1 MPCRCRVAPAKSQIA
16 RAELGYEGAVLRIG
30 LRRTALLFL
39 WSLTAGGCLGKT
51 HVSAPASAVAVA
63 PTAVGQVLRTAASN
77 DGLELETSAG
87 LFRISAP
94 RPDTFLIRIRRNE
107 AARAL
112 PSFAVEPQA
121 LQGGAPP
128 KIEESDSLVLLR
140 TEQALLRIDKKPL
153 RIRLMN
159 LAGDVVADEA
169 LHVTWDEPGV
179 QLGFG
184 LKEGERVFGL
194 GDKVPG
200 FDRRGHAFEL
210 WNTDA
215 YAWKV
220 DTDPLYK
227 SLPFWLFLRDGQ
239 AHAVFV
245 DHPARANVDVGK
257 RQTDVLSYQSKA
269 ADALDVYLFA
279 GAEPKRVLEAYTALT
294 GRTPLPPLW
303 ALGHHQSRYGYLSES
318 EVRGVVARLQKDQIP
333 VDAVWLDIDY
343 QAENAPFTVNT
354 QAFPTFAKMIADFEA
369 SGVQTI
375 SITDLHVKS
384 YQRLPSV
391 GYAPYDTGAAGD
403 HFIHGPNGFF
413 EGKVWPGASVFP
425 EFTREKTRAW
435 WGGLYS
441 GFVRQGVAGFWNDM
455 NEPSVFVDA
464 KTLPEDVLHRLDDGR
479 TATHTLIHN
488 AYGSLNA
495 RATYEGVRR
504 LRPDVRPFILTRA
517 AYAGVQKYAA
527 SWTGDNTADRSHL
540 AVTIPQLLNLGLSGY
555 PFNGAD
561 VGGFVGCPD
570 AELFAEWMEL
580 GALQPFFR
588 NHSGKEACRREPW
601 LFGAAV
607 EARARK
613 AVERRYRLL
622 PYLYTLF
629 EEASRTG
636 LPVMRPLWL
645 EYPSDGATYAVDN
658 AYLLGR
664 DLLVAPKLV
673 AGNARYRVTLP
684 AADWYD
690 TETFAVVSGGV
701 HEIAGTA
708 TDSVR
713 LFARAGAIIPEAPVL
728 QNVQQQPQGPLTLT
742 VWPGPDCSG
751 SLYLDDGKSFAFQA
765 GKSRR
770 LQLRCEPTETSISV
784 QSSSLGDYPVW
795 WKSLRVVIHEVPRA
809 PRAVVDETGAQL
821 LHDYDAKKRT
831 LVVSLARSSGDFR
844 LVARW

>member
-1 MPCRCRVAPAKSQIA
+1 M
-16 RAELGYEGAVLRIG
+16 
-30 LRRTALLFL
+30 
-39 WSLTAGGCLGKT
+39 
-51 HVSAPASAVAVA
+51 
-63 PTAVGQVLRTAASN
+63 
-77 DGLELETSAG
+77 
-87 LFRISAP
+87 
-94 RPDTFLIRIRRNE
+94 
-107 AARAL
+107 L
-112 PSFAVEPQA
+112 PSFAVEPDA
-121 LQGGAPP
+121 LQHGVTPQ
-128 KIEESDSLVLLR
+128 IEESESLVLLR

-153 RIRLMN
+153 RFRLLN
-159 LAGDVVADEA
+159 PAGEVVADEA
-169 LHVTWDEPGV
+169 LHVTWNDPGV
-179 QLGFG
+179 RLDFG

-200 FDRRGHAFEL
+200 FDRRRHAFEL

-215 YAWKV
+215 YEWKV

-227 SLPFWLFLRDGQ
+227 SLPFWLCLREGR

-257 RQTDVLSYQSKA
+257 RQTDVIAYESKA

-279 GAEPKRVLEAYTALT
+279 SVEPKRVLEAYTALT

-303 ALGHHQSRYGYLSES
+303 ALGHHQSRYGYLSEG

-354 QAFPTFAKMIADFEA
+354 KAFPTFAKMIGDFKA
-369 SGVQTI
+369 SGVQTV

-384 YQRLPSV
+384 YQRLPSA

-403 HFIHGPNGFF
+403 HFIHGPDGFF

-441 GFVRQGVAGFWNDM
+441 GFVAQGVAGFWNDM

-464 KTLPEDVLHRLDDGR
+464 KTLPEDVQHRLDDGT
-479 TATHTLIHN
+479 TASHTLIHN

-517 AYAGVQKYAA
+517 AYAGAQKYAA

-588 NHSGKEACRREPW
+588 NHSAKEACRREPW
-601 LFGAAV
+601 VFGAAI

-622 PYLYTLF
+622 PYLYTSF
-629 EEASRTG
+629 EEAARTG
-636 LPVMRPLWL
+636 VPVMRPLWL
-645 EYPSDGATYAVDN
+645 EYPNDSATDVVDN

-664 DLLVAPKLV
+664 ELLVAPKLV
-673 AGNARYRVTLP
+673 AGNVRYRVTLP
-684 AADWYD
+684 TGVAGWYD
-690 TETFAVVSGGV
+690 TETLALVSGGV
-701 HEIAGTA
+701 HEVAGSLA
-708 TDSVR
+708 DSVR
-713 LFARAGAIIPEAPVL
+713 LFARAGAIIPEAPV
-728 QNVQQQPQGPLTLT
+728 VQSTQQAPQGPLTLT
-742 VWPGPDCSG
+742 VWPGADCSG
-751 SLYLDDGKSFAFQA
+751 SLYLDDGSTFAFQT
-765 GKSRR
+765 GKFRR
-770 LQLRCEPTETSISV
+770 VRLTCEEADKSLAV
-784 QSSSLGDYPVW
+784 QGSSTGDFAPW
-795 WKSLRVVIHEVPRA
+795 WKELRLVLHAVPRA
-809 PRAVVDETGAQL
+809 PQTVVDESGAKL
-821 LHDYDAKKRT
+821 AHVYDAAKKT
-831 LVVSLARSSGDFR
+831 LTVTLPHGRADFR
-844 LVARW
+844 VLASW